1 LLLSQ
6 DLKKVQPWNQA
17 AARCVWKKE
26 QETDAGGW
34 QVDAWRAGTIQVHS
48 AASSFR
54 PHSSFVR
61 QKVAALS
68 SLREA
73 SVAPSRKSKRFWIW
87 LAAAVVVVVALLGI
101 GAARLTRGSGID
113 LNKLAKVT
121 RADVARSVVATGKIQ
136 PITKVEVK
144 SKASGI
150 VEKLYVDINNQVHKG
165 QQLAQLDQQEIV
177 AQVEAQRAQLAAAE
191 ANVSTYQANIEQ
203 DKVNAA
209 APDLPMYKATLDR
222 NLEMQKLGIVS
233 RQALDDANKDY
244 LAALTRR
251 DSAKAQIGVDAAR
264 LKQARAQVLQAQASL
279 KQLEEQLSYTTIVAP
294 MDGVILSRDVEIG
307 DAVSSILVL
316 GSTATLVMTEGD
328 INQVYVQGKVD
339 EADIAHV
346 YMSQPAR
353 IKVESFRDRVFNGK
367 VTKIAPLG
375 VEKDNVTTFEVRVSI
390 DNPGGELKANMT
402 ANAEIILD
410 EHKGVLTVPESAV
423 IYDSQKKATVEV
435 PDKKQKEGK
444 RKVPVTVG
452 LSNGSVTE
460 ILSGL
465 KEGDSVVLQQ

>member
-1 LLLSQ
+1 M
-6 DLKKVQPWNQA
+6 
-17 AARCVWKKE
+17 
-26 QETDAGGW
+26 AG
-34 QVDAWRAGTIQVHS
+34 
-48 AASSFR
+48 
-54 PHSSFVR
+54 
-61 QKVAALS
+61 
-68 SLREA
+68 
-73 SVAPSRKSKRFWIW
+73 SRKSRKFWIW
-87 LAAAVVVVVALLGI
+87 LGAGVALLVVLVGV
-101 GAARLTRGSGID
+101 GLVRLAKGSSID
-113 LNKLAKVT
+113 PNKLAKVT
-121 RADVARSVVATGKIQ
+121 RGDVARSVVATGKIQ

-177 AQVEAQRAQLAAAE
+177 AQVEAQKAQLAAAE
-191 ANVSTYQANIEQ
+191 ANVSTYEANIEQ

-222 NLEMQKLGIVS
+222 NMEMQREGVVS

-251 DSAKAQIGVDAAR
+251 DSAKAQIGVDTAK
-264 LKQARAQVLQAQASL
+264 LKQARAQVMQSKASL
-279 KQLEEQLSYTTIVAP
+279 NQFMEQLGYTTIVAP

-328 INQVYVQGKVD
+328 INEVYVQGKVD

-346 YMSQPAR
+346 YMAQPAR
-353 IKVESFRDRVFNGK
+353 IKVESFRDRTFLGK

-390 DNPGGELKANMT
+390 ENPGGELKANMT
-402 ANAEIILD
+402 ANAKILLD
-410 EHKGVLTVPESAV
+410 EHKGVLTVPENAV
-423 IYDSQKKATVEV
+423 IYDAQKNASVEV

-444 RKVPVTVG
+444 RKLSVKVG

-465 KEGDSVVLQQ
+465 KEGEQVVLQQ

>member
-1 LLLSQ
+1 M
-6 DLKKVQPWNQA
+6 
-17 AARCVWKKE
+17 
-26 QETDAGGW
+26 
-34 QVDAWRAGTIQVHS
+34 
-48 AASSFR
+48 
-54 PHSSFVR
+54 
-61 QKVAALS
+61 VA
-68 SLREA
+68 
-73 SVAPSRKSKRFWIW
+73 SRKGKRFWIW
-87 LAAAVVVVVALLGI
+87 LIAAAVLVVALLGV
-101 GAARLTRGSGID
+101 GLTRLARGSSID
-113 LNKLAKVT
+113 PNKLAKVT
-121 RADVARSVVATGKIQ
+121 RGDVARSVIATGKIQ

-150 VEKLYVDINNQVHKG
+150 VEQLFVDINNQVHKG
-165 QQLAQLDQQEIV
+165 QQLARLDQEEIT
-177 AQVEAQRAQLAAAE
+177 AEVEAQRAQLAAAE
-191 ANVSTYQANIEQ
+191 ANVTTFEANIDQ

-222 NLEMQKLGIVS
+222 YLEMQKLGIVS

-251 DSAKAQIGVDAAR
+251 DSSKAQIGVDMAK
-264 LKQARAQVLQAQASL
+264 LKQARAQVMQSRASL
-279 KQLEEQLSYTTIVAP
+279 KQLEEKLSYTTIVAP
-294 MDGVILSRDVEIG
+294 MDGVILSRDVEKG

-328 INQVYVQGKVD
+328 INEVYVQGKVD

-353 IKVESFRDRVFNGK
+353 IKVESFRDRVFQGK

-402 ANAEIILD
+402 ANAEILLD
-410 EHKGVLTVPESAV
+410 EHKGVLTVPENAV
-423 IYDSQKKATVEV
+423 MYDNQKKASVEI
-435 PDKKQKEGK
+435 PDKKEKEGK

-460 ILSGL
+460 VLSGL
-465 KEGDSVVLQQ
+465 KEGDQVVLQQ